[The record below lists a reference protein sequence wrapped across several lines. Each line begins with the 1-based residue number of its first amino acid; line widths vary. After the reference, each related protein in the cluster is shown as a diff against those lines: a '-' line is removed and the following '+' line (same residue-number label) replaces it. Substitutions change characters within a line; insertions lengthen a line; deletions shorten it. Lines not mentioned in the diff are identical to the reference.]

1 MLKKIKLNIESYI
14 DNLDEHGLSDGEPEI
29 NRASHPATMR
39 ISDGEVALTYKE
51 NGEGGPVTCS
61 VTAKVGAVTVR
72 RNGAVVS
79 TMVFDEREIYKTV
92 YCVPPYRFDMEI
104 KTKRVRN
111 SLSDSGGALEIL
123 YEMDIGGAKKQT
135 RMKITVSEV

>member
-29 NRASHPATMR
+29 NRASHPGTMR

-51 NGEGGPVTCS
+51 NTEGDPVTCS
-61 VTAKVGAVTVR
+61 VTAKAGTVTVR

-92 YCVPPYRFDMEI
+92 YCVPPYKFDMEI
-104 KTKRVRN
+104 KTKRVKN
-111 SLSDSGGALEIL
+111 SLSESGGTLEIL
-123 YEMDIGGAKKQT
+123 YEMDIGGAKKET